1 MNQTLQDRLVK
12 ELRLQKI
19 STPEEANAIL
29 PAFIK
34 DFNSRF
40 AVVPKDP
47 NNAHREL
54 FPEHDLNR
62 IFIIKENRT
71 LTKNLTFQH
80 KNTIYQVQTNRETY
94 VLRKA
99 RIVIHEFKDESIE
112 AFYKGKK
119 LLLKTYSQQQKQSA
133 VVDSKQLNAL
143 LDELVR
149 VSDGKKK
156 YKPSKKHPWKRH
168 AKKACDM
175 IQI

>member
-1 MNQTLQDRLVK
+1 ML
-12 ELRLQKI
+12 
-19 STPEEANAIL
+19 
-29 PAFIK
+29 
-34 DFNSRF
+34 
-40 AVVPKDP
+40 
-47 NNAHREL
+47 
-54 FPEHDLNR
+54 PEHDLDH

-99 RIVIHEFKDESIE
+99 RIVIHEFKDESIK
-112 AFYKGKK
+112 AFYKGNK
-119 LLLKTYSQQQKQSA
+119 LLLKTYAQQQKQSD

-143 LDELVR
+143 LDELVKI
-149 VSDGKKK
+149 DDEKKK

-168 AKKACDM
+168 AKKAFDM